1 MYINIIVNPVSFAVF
16 LILFICLKNI
26 FIGVWLTCNAVL
38 VPSVQQSVSVLHI
51 NVSIL
56 LQILFFF
63 FFCILSGHF
72 CYLIFLLCLTLSVDH
87 VISLS
92 LKFFLLCW
100 FVLSLLPSLSF

>member
-38 VPSVQQSVSVLHI
+38 VPSVQQSDSVMHI
-51 NVSIL
+51 NVSII

-63 FFCILSGHF
+63 FFAFLVVIFVTLFFF
-72 CYLIFLLCLTLSVDH
+72 CV
-87 VISLS
+87 
-92 LKFFLLCW
+92 
-100 FVLSLLPSLSF
+100 

>member
-1 MYINIIVNPVSFAVF
+1 MYINRIVNPVSFAVF
-16 LILFICLKNI
+16 LILLICLKNI
-26 FIGVWLTCNAVL
+26 FIGVWLTCNAVF
-38 VPSVQQSVSVLHI
+38 VPNIQQGDSVIHI

-56 LQILFFF
+56 FQILFFF
-63 FFCILSGHF
+63 CILGGHF